1 MDDRGRSPL
10 RLLAPLALAFFGVIF
25 LVILFTASGGESE
38 APTGGDSGDGR
49 QLSGGGGETET
60 EAAEESGPSRYTVEA
75 GDTLDAIAE
84 KTGVDVQELQA
95 LNPDLDPQALG
106 PGQKIKLR
114 E

>member
-49 QLSGGGGETET
+49 QLSGGGETET